1 MLSCLVN
8 IFEELSQFK
17 VELES
22 EYNIINNS
30 WQEIFPLKECLEE
43 WESCFALL
51 SQREK
56 IVEYSS

>member
-1 MLSCLVN
+1 MSSRLVN
-8 IFEELSQFK
+8 IFEELSQIK

-22 EYNIINNS
+22 EHNIIENS
-30 WQEIFPLKECLEE
+30 WQEISRLKDCLEE

-56 IVEYSS
+56 RVE